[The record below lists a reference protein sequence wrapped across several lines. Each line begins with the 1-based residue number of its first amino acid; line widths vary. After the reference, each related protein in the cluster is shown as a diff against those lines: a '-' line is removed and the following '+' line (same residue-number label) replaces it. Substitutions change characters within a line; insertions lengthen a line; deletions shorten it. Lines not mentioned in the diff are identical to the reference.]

1 MLIIFDG
8 VTVNKQIIMYAS
20 LMLSISDENT
30 VTNLV
35 CAYNI

>member
-8 VTVNKQIIMYAS
+8 VTVSKRILMYAN

-35 CAYNI
+35 